1 MELSKLY
8 MISLFE
14 KYKYIDKTEIEK
26 ILNRNLSLID
36 TYMELKKLIKKSYN

>member
-14 KYKYIDKTEIEK
+14 KYEYIDKIEIEK

-36 TYMELKKLIKKSYN
+36 TYIELKKLIKKPYN